1 MKKIFYISYYSSPS
15 DSEKRDAVLSAV
27 NKMDYICESLEKN
40 GCEVEIISA
49 SPTLGKKLGKARIK
63 KITDRTT
70 LKLFFSLPNVN
81 KIVSLA
87 NRVCMKTQMLFYMLK
102 NTKRDSMV
110 IVYHSLGYMSLVKML
125 KKIKGFKLI
134 IEAEEIYGDVIGN
147 PKTVKKEYSFFKI
160 ADSFI
165 FPTELLSERV
175 NTQKKPEAIIY
186 GTYHISKKMPK
197 LFTDGKIHCVYA
209 GTLDPRKGGAVAA
222 TAAALFLNGNYHI
235 HILGFGN
242 EKEKKEMFDIIDDIS
257 KKTEAKITYDGLLSG
272 DEFTSFIQSCDI
284 GFSTQNPDAAFN
296 STSFPSKILTY
307 MVNGLRVVSVRIPA
321 IEKSAVGKYMYYYD
335 EQTPENI
342 AKAVKNIVFTEEY
355 DSRQCIRQLELNFV
369 KALAAVL
376 EENAGENL

>member
-1 MKKIFYISYYSSPS
+1 MTGDKMKKIFYISYYAQPS

-40 GCEVEIISA
+40 GCEVEVVSA

-81 KIVSLA
+81 KIVSFA
-87 NRVCMKTQMLFYMLK
+87 NRVCMKTQMFFYMLK
-102 NTKRDSMV
+102 NTKRDSTV

-147 PKTVKKEYSFFKI
+147 PKIVKKEYNFFKI

-165 FPTELLSERV
+165 FPTELLSESV
-175 NTQKKPEAIIY
+175 NTEKKPEVIIY
-186 GTYHISKKMPK
+186 GTYHIAKEMPK

-209 GTLDPRKGGAVAA
+209 GTLDPRKGGAAA
-222 TAAALFLNGNYHI
+222 AAAAALFLNGDYHI

-242 EKEKKEMFDIIDDIS
+242 EKEKKEMLGIIDDIS
-257 KKTEAKITYDGLLSG
+257 KKTEAKVTYDGLLSG

-284 GFSTQNPDAAFN
+284 GFSTQDPSAVFN

-307 MVNGLRVVSVRIPA
+307 MVNGLRVVSIRIPA
-321 IEKSAVGKYMYYYD
+321 IEKSAVGKFMYYYD

-342 AKAVKNIVFTEEY
+342 ANAVKSIDLADGY
-355 DSRQCIRQLELNFV
+355 DSRKELERIDREFV
-369 KALAAVL
+369 
-376 EENAGENL
+376 ENIVSLTE

>member
-321 IEKSAVGKYMYYYD
+321 IEKSAVGKYR
-335 EQTPENI
+335 TL
-342 AKAVKNIVFTEEY
+342 V
-355 DSRQCIRQLELNFV
+355 
-369 KALAAVL
+369 
-376 EENAGENL
+376 

>member
-1 MKKIFYISYYSSPS
+1 MTGDKMKKIFYISYYTQPS

-40 GCEVEIISA
+40 GCEVEIVSA
-49 SPTLGKKLGKARIK
+49 SPTLGKKFGKARIK

-87 NRVCMKTQMLFYMLK
+87 NRLCMKTQMLFYMLK
-102 NTKRDSMV
+102 NTKRDSTV

-147 PKTVKKEYSFFKI
+147 PKIVKKEYTFFKI

-165 FPTELLSERV
+165 FPTELLSESV
-175 NTQKKPEAIIY
+175 NTEKKPEAIIY
-186 GTYHISKKMPK
+186 GTYHIAKEMPK

-209 GTLDPRKGGAVAA
+209 GTLDPRKGGAAA
-222 TAAALFLNGNYHI
+222 AAAAALFLNGDYHI

-242 EKEKKEMFDIIDDIS
+242 EKEKKEMLGIIDDIS

-284 GFSTQNPDAAFN
+284 GFSTQDPSAAFN

-307 MVNGLRVVSVRIPA
+307 MVNGLRVVSIRIPA
-321 IEKSAVGKYMYYYD
+321 IEKSAVGKFMYYYD

-342 AKAVKNIVFTEEY
+342 ANAVKSIDLADGY
-355 DSRQCIRQLELNFV
+355 DSRKELERIDREFV
-369 KALAAVL
+369 
-376 EENAGENL
+376 ENIVSLTE